1 MPETLDDFYAERHSI
16 INEMFIATADH
27 NYVLARW
34 SFHQHLNVDFFWLAV
49 HSVEKYL
56 KAALLMNGK
65 SAKKYGHDITKLYA
79 AVTPLAPELFPETL
93 TKPEDRM
100 PVEYW
105 HNESAEKFIARLYR
119 DGQADNRYQIF
130 GYSRHPEDL
139 WKLDQVV
146 YSVRRVCKTLEAYE
160 LGKPHE
166 GTANMSNREVLRKF
180 PRRWRLNSKLEE
192 TISGKHG
199 EELLEASL
207 TWNFPFAPG
216 DYKQPPMTYTSS
228 TQNPVL
234 VRRLYDPLEGGPT
247 SFAHN
252 DTLWEWVKGSIQL
265 PKEVIKEIEEEREKI
280 KAKSSAQIKQG

>member
-1 MPETLDDFYAERHSI
+1 MPEILDEFYAEKHSI

-34 SFHQHLNVDFFWLAV
+34 SFHQQLNVDFFWLAV

-79 AVTPLAPELFPETL
+79 AVTPLAPELFPTTL
-93 TKPEDRM
+93 TKPEERM

-105 HNESAEKFIARLYR
+105 HNEMTENFIARLYR

-160 LGKPHE
+160 LGKPHD
-166 GTANMSNREVLRKF
+166 GAANMANREVLRKF
-180 PRRWRLNSKLEE
+180 PKRWRLNSKPEE
-192 TISGKHG
+192 TMSGNHG
-199 EELLEASL
+199 QELLEASL
-207 TWNFPFAPG
+207 TWNFPFAPH
-216 DYKQPPMTYTSS
+216 DYKHPPMTYTSS
-228 TQNPVL
+228 IQNPVL
-234 VRRLYDPLEGGPT
+234 VRRLFDPLEGGPKE
-247 SFAHN
+247 FAHN
-252 DTLWEWVKGSIQL
+252 DMLWEWVKNNIHLS
-265 PKEVIKEIEEEREKI
+265 KEIIKEIEEERKKI
-280 KAKSSAQIKQG
+280 KAKSSA